1 MLTTVSAIIVSES
14 VRMISVI
21 SGVGGRGNNHDGA
34 AVGGGGDI
42 KYRYTKSRAWGELS
56 TSSAAQIVSA
66 ATQHCG
72 PGPGF

>member
-34 AVGGGGDI
+34 AVGGGGI
-42 KYRYTKSRAWGELS
+42 SNTAIQRAERGLS
-56 TSSAAQIVSA
+56 
-66 ATQHCG
+66 
-72 PGPGF
+72 